1 MPARAEDETT
11 PGGQLVPGSGA
22 PVSAAAPARS
32 GWVRRDERAERNSE
46 VPTREMEGGV
56 AGYVSRIDEIRR
68 LYAEGATDDALL
80 LAGTISP
87 PPQLG
92 WSLSCVPVLVRQEH
106 EIMRMPLD
114 HRAGF
119 FLAHVDGAS
128 TLETIL
134 DLVPLPEGEVLALV
148 ESLVALGVI
157 QLVTPGAAAR

>member
-1 MPARAEDETT
+1 MSARAEEDT
-11 PGGQLVPGSGA
+11 PGEEELIPRAAGA
-22 PVSAAAPARS
+22 STMPPVQS
-32 GWVRRDERAERNSE
+32 GWVRREERTSE
-46 VPTREMEGGV
+46 VPTRHMEGGV
-56 AGYVSRIDEIRR
+56 AGFVSRIDEIRR
-68 LYAEGATDDALL
+68 LYAEGATDEALM

-92 WSLSCVPVLVRQEH
+92 WSLSSVPVLARTQA
-106 EIMRMPLD
+106 EILRMPLD

-134 DLVPLPEGEVLALV
+134 DLVPMPEGEVLALV

-157 QLVTPGAAAR
+157 RLETRAVAAAR